1 MRRAVV
7 RGAVVG
13 AVASVVLG
21 AMASVA
27 GSTNDPYFPEQWNLT
42 RINAPAAWTK
52 STGAGI
58 KIGVID
64 TGIDLTHED
73 LAAKVSDSVSCI
85 GARDLSAACTGSAQ
99 DDQGHGTHVAGIA
112 AAVTGNAKGVAG
124 VAPDSKLV
132 VVKALGAT
140 GSGALNDVNAG
151 IKWAVD
157 HGARVINLSLE
168 SDGRDVTTAPGQT
181 LTEGVDYA
189 FSHNAIVVVAAGN
202 ATPSLFGSGGYANVN
217 AVIVGASGRQ
227 DEVAWYSST
236 LAGAKWGLVAPG
248 GDARGPDGAPSCA
261 GTLATDCVVSTGWFA
276 GKQNQYADDEGTS
289 MATPQVAGAI
299 AMVMAQTPAMSASA
313 AVQRVISAASKVP
326 CGDGCKGRLDVA
338 GAVGAPVAAT
348 APGNAGP
355 AGAAGSSP
363 ATVTPA
369 PPPTA
374 PVVGAGPPAIPV
386 PPGMASTTVPVVP
399 QSANPGA
406 TLAVGVTPQV
416 PAAEPMNR
424 VRPLSAPGHHV
435 SGFAIA
441 VAFGALAL
449 VGAEL
454 FALGRTAGGAPFD
467 VLRRRL

>member
-1 MRRAVV
+1 MRRALI
-7 RGAVVG
+7 RTAVVG
-13 AVASVVLG
+13 AVASVAVG
-21 AMASVA
+21 ALAAVA

-42 RINAPAAWTK
+42 RINAPAAWAK

-64 TGIDLTHED
+64 TGVDLTHED

-85 GARDLSAACTGSAQ
+85 GARDLSAACAGSAQ

-112 AAVTGNAKGVAG
+112 AAITGNAKGVAG
-124 VAPDSKLV
+124 VAPDAKLV
-132 VVKALGAT
+132 VVKALDST

-168 SDGRDVTTAPGQT
+168 SDGHDVTTAPGQT

-202 ATPSLFGSGGYANVN
+202 ATPSLFGSSGYANVN

-248 GDARGPDGAPSCA
+248 GDARGPDGTPSCA
-261 GTLATDCVVSTGWFA
+261 GALAADCIVSTGWFA

-289 MATPQVAGAI
+289 MATPQVAGVI
-299 AMVMAQTPAMSASA
+299 AMVMAQTPGMSAAA
-313 AVQRVISAASKVP
+313 AVQRVISTTAKVS
-326 CGDGCKGRLDVA
+326 CGDGCKGRLDA
-338 GAVGAPVAAT
+338 AAAVGAPVAAT
-348 APGNAGP
+348 PPGSAGP
-355 AGAAGSSP
+355 AGATGSSP
-363 ATVTPA
+363 VTVTPQ
-369 PPPTA
+369 PPATA
-374 PVVGAGPPAIPV
+374 PVAAAGPAVIPV
-386 PPGMASTTVPVVP
+386 PPGLASTTVPP
-399 QSANPGA
+399 AATPAEPGA
-406 TLAVGVTPQV
+406 TLALGVAPQV
-416 PAAEPMNR
+416 PAAEPIHGL
-424 VRPLSAPGHHV
+424 RPVSAPGHHV

-449 VGAEL
+449 VVAEA
-454 FALGRTAGGAPFD
+454 FALARSGGGASLSL
-467 VLRRRL
+467 LRRRL